1 MEQLPLGITIA
12 SNVVAMVAGI
22 ALFLVALVSIFRT
35 IVIPRTLNSTLS
47 LVVMAMVLFVA
58 RTLARFKRTY
68 KGRDAVLAWSGPT
81 FIFVILVTW
90 LTLFIVAYGL
100 MIFAVSP
107 NATLGQSIRQA
118 GSSLLTLGFAS
129 SPGSEQTIIDFLA
142 AATGPIV
149 IALMIGVLPTI
160 YSLYMERE
168 RPMTTLIAMAG
179 EPAWGPEYVVR
190 MSLTNNLA
198 SIPQDFQNWSDW
210 AAGVRLSHL
219 TYPMLIHVR
228 SATANRNYVVAIVA
242 MMDAASMK
250 ISCNTSLPRN
260 QAFQLLLNGTILV
273 ERIYEEASKQQTL
286 RGALPMASHWHRH
299 EQLHASSIEVTSVS
313 PQMQAAQTAAAR
325 DAMRDVSPEDLAA
338 IATGE
343 KSGLQLTK
351 DEFAEAYAM
360 VKESGFPVDRDL
372 DAAWS
377 VFVHLRTR
385 YEYPAYQLMQL
396 LDATPAP
403 WTGTRKIPTPTEWP
417 NLSIPILKQQ
427 AGTPPTSAA
436 SPDDSSTPPA
446 PDAPHP

>member
-12 SNVVAMVAGI
+12 SNVLAMVAGI
-22 ALFLVALVSIFRT
+22 ALFLITLVSIFRT

-47 LVVMAMVLFVA
+47 LVVMAGVLFVA
-58 RTLARFKRTY
+58 RSISRFKRSY
-68 KGRDAVLAWSGPT
+68 KGRDSVLAWTGPT

-90 LTLFIVAYGL
+90 LFLFIIAYGL
-100 MIFAVSP
+100 MIFAVSQKSS
-107 NATLGQSIRQA
+107 LGDGIRQA

-129 SPGSEQTIIDFLA
+129 SPGTEQTFIDFMA

-160 YSLYMERE
+160 YSLYLERE
-168 RPMTTLIAMAG
+168 RPITTLIASAG
-179 EPAWGPEYVVR
+179 EPSWGPEYLVR
-190 MSLTNNLA
+190 MSLTGSLA
-198 SIPQDFQNWSDW
+198 DIPQEFQKWSDW

-242 MMDAASMK
+242 MMDAASLK
-250 ISCNTSLPRN
+250 IACNTTLPRN
-260 QAFQLLLNGTILV
+260 QGFLLLLNGTVLV
-273 ERIYEEASKQQTL
+273 ERVYEEASKQQTL

-299 EQLHASSIEVTSVS
+299 SHLQATAIEVTSVS

-338 IATGE
+338 IEAGE
-343 KSGLQLTK
+343 EGNLELTK
-351 DEFAEAYAM
+351 DEFAEAYTM
-360 VKESGFPVDRDL
+360 IKESGFPVDRDL
-372 DAAWS
+372 DAAWA
-377 VFVHLRTR
+377 VFEHLRKR
-385 YEYPAYQLMQL
+385 YEYPAYQLMRL

-403 WTGTRKIPTPTEWP
+403 WTGTRRIPTKTEWP

-427 AGTPPTSAA
+427 GDA
-436 SPDDSSTPPA
+436 SP
-446 PDAPHP
+446 

>member
-1 MEQLPLGITIA
+1 MEQLPLGITVA
-12 SNVVAMVAGI
+12 SNVLAMVAGI
-22 ALFLVALVSIFRT
+22 ALFLITLVSLFRT

-47 LVVMAMVLFVA
+47 LVVMAAVLFVA
-58 RTLARFKRTY
+58 RSIARLKRTY
-68 KGRDAVLAWSGPT
+68 KGRDSVLAWTGPT

-90 LTLFIVAYGL
+90 LFLFIIAYGL

-107 NATLGQSIRQA
+107 NATLGQGIRQA

-129 SPGSEQTIIDFLA
+129 SPGSEQTFIDFLA

-160 YSLYMERE
+160 YSLYLERE
-168 RPMTTLIAMAG
+168 RPMTTLIAMGG
-179 EPAWGPEYVVR
+179 EPAWGPEYIVR
-190 MSLTNNLA
+190 MSLTGNLA
-198 SIPQDFQNWSDW
+198 NIPPDFQLWSDW
-210 AAGVRLSHL
+210 AASVRLSHL

-242 MMDAASMK
+242 MMDAAAMK
-250 ISCNTSLPRN
+250 ISCNASLPRN

-286 RGALPMASHWHRH
+286 HGALPLASHWHRH
-299 EQLHASSIEVTSVS
+299 EQLHASAIEVTSVS

-325 DAMRDVSPEDLAA
+325 DAMRDVSAEDLSA
-338 IATGE
+338 IAAGE
-343 KSGLQLTK
+343 QGGLQLTK
-351 DEFAEAYAM
+351 EEFAEAYTM

-372 DAAWS
+372 DTAWS

-427 AGTPPTSAA
+427 GGTSTTSAA